1 MSGSY
6 FYGFHIHGQ
15 PIEDNLVGFGKE
27 WSKTVPRASWTGPSK
42 LHVTLKFVGKTQP
55 ETESFLQLCVK
66 TKPFKLNV
74 KGLGTFNNRSG
85 PRVLFARLEPFTL
98 LSVLHGNLGGHPET
112 FTPHLT
118 LAKLEDIGDAEP
130 EFANIAQRNTN
141 LDFGSCLV
149 DELRLYQTQGEG
161 RPYRV
166 VAWHRLLG

>member
-1 MSGSY
+1 MAGTF

-15 PIEDNLVGFGKE
+15 PIEGNLTSFARE
-27 WSKTVPRASWTGPSK
+27 SSKLVPRASWTDQSK
-42 LHVTLKFVGKTQP
+42 LHVTLRFIGKTEP

-66 TKPFKLNV
+66 TAPFKLSV

-98 LSVLHGNLGGHPET
+98 LSALHGNLGGHPET

-130 EFANIAQRNTN
+130 EFANIGQRNVN
-141 LDFGSCLV
+141 IDFGSCLV
-149 DELRLYQTQGEG
+149 DELRLYKTQGEG
-161 RPYRV
+161 KPYSI
-166 VAWHRLLG
+166 VAWHRLFG